1 MNEMKEITGQKKIV
15 LDLIRNLCPVRTEI
29 LKIEAMKRGVS
40 CPDRYARWLAEDGL
54 VCSYKDKGD
63 RTKTWTIVAKL
74 PVYNEPIYQVD
85 EKGQLAMGI

>member
-54 VCSYKDKGD
+54 VCSYKNKGD

-74 PVYNEPIYQVD
+74 PVCNEPVFKVG

>member
-1 MNEMKEITGQKKIV
+1 MEKTLQISGQKKVV
-15 LDLIRNLCPVRTEI
+15 LELIRNLCPVRTEI

-54 VCSYKDKGD
+54 VCSYKNKGD

>member
-1 MNEMKEITGQKKIV
+1 MEKIAGQKKVV

-54 VCSYKDKGD
+54 VCSHKEEGD
-63 RTKTWTIVAKL
+63 RTKTWTIVVKL
-74 PVYNEPIYQVD
+74 PVYNKPVFKVD